1 VSKIPK
7 SSTNSLKLG
16 QATIGYYSSNIL
28 IIKEIKMLTAQIYY
42 EFVKEVEK
50 MRSNINDV
58 NSPVNRNTQILTKQ
72 IMQMKYDIENKNREI
87 DRQLNDLKRLI
98 TLLSQKL
105 R

>member
-1 VSKIPK
+1 
-7 SSTNSLKLG
+7 
-16 QATIGYYSSNIL
+16 
-28 IIKEIKMLTAQIYY
+28 MLTAQIYY

>member
-1 VSKIPK
+1 
-7 SSTNSLKLG
+7 
-16 QATIGYYSSNIL
+16 
-28 IIKEIKMLTAQIYY
+28 MLTAQIYY

-50 MRSNINDV
+50 MRSNINDL

-72 IMQMKYDIENKNREI
+72 IMQMKYDIDNKNREI

>member
-1 VSKIPK
+1 
-7 SSTNSLKLG
+7 
-16 QATIGYYSSNIL
+16 
-28 IIKEIKMLTAQIYY
+28 MLTAQIYY

-50 MRSNINDV
+50 MRSNINDI

-72 IMQMKYDIENKNREI
+72 IMQMKYDIDNKNREI